1 MNLSEIAV
9 QPGTNCAIVNIA
21 DDVIEVPVDFSSG
34 LPEANPS
41 PANYAI
47 LRQHLSTSQ
56 IDELLWQCEHVIL
69 GPSLEPCEWQGRFI
83 YLTEGCWQDG
93 ALLCGVFANEDD
105 ARSDDPD
112 SAALAIVNH
121 CDLTAH
127 QQQVAARNSA
137 RL

>member
-9 QPGTNCAIVNIA
+9 QPGNNCAIVHIA
-21 DDVIEVPVDFSSG
+21 NDVIEVPVDFPSG
-34 LPEANPS
+34 LPEANPTAES
-41 PANYAI
+41 YEI
-47 LRQHLSTSQ
+47 LRQHLSDSQ
-56 IDELLWQCEHVIL
+56 IGELLWQCEQVVI
-69 GPSLEPCEWQGRFI
+69 GPSLEPCEWQGRLVYI
-83 YLTEGCWQDG
+83 TEGCWQDG

-112 SAALAIVNH
+112 SAALAIINH
-121 CDLTAH
+121 CDLTAT